1 MVQFSLIVI
10 VWNLDDPWQPLAF
23 YYCCLIMNSI
33 TKENTFV
40 HFCLTHVVLNIVEII
55 GGCVA

>member
-1 MVQFSLIVI
+1 MATINILLLSF
-10 VWNLDDPWQPLAF
+10 
-23 YYCCLIMNSI
+23 MNSI

-40 HFCLTHVVLNIVEII
+40 GFCLTHVVLNMVEII